1 MCSQYEHYS
10 AFAHMLD
17 ALFLRDE
24 VLMAIVAPD
33 PLTVYCDASG
43 KETDDVFVVGGALST
58 VGNWRAFDVEWKRA
72 LDENELLYFR
82 MSEFAQSTGQ
92 FKKGW
97 KKNEARRRQLLQR
110 LSQII
115 ADRVKYWMG
124 VCIFKSAYD
133 KANEKYQLAESYHPY
148 TLCAHTCIELAH
160 RWRETKHL
168 EYLSMEYVFEEGDEH
183 FGQLSDRLLQTYGQR
198 PIPRKKIESD
208 PNKLA
213 RPLQVSDFAAYE
225 VRKAYVGLDAE
236 SEAVFQAFRKS
247 FLLLG
252 NIPATWGTLD
262 EEKIRVGAN
271 MLEIPKRQ
279 P

>member
-1 MCSQYEHYS
+1 
-10 AFAHMLD
+10 
-17 ALFLRDE
+17 
-24 VLMAIVAPD
+24 MAIIAPD
-33 PLTVYCDASG
+33 PLATYCDASG
-43 KETDDVFVVGGALST
+43 KETDDVFVVAGALST
-58 VGNWRAFDVEWKRA
+58 VGNWRAFDSEWKSA
-72 LDENELLYFR
+72 LVDNGLLYFR

-97 KKNEARRRQLLQR
+97 KKNEARRRQLLHR

-115 ADRVKYWMG
+115 VERVMYWMG
-124 VCIFKSAYD
+124 VCLFKSAYD

-148 TLCAHTCIELAH
+148 TLCGHTCIELAD
-160 RWRETKHL
+160 RWRERKHL

-183 FGQLSDRLLQTYGQR
+183 FGQLSDRLFQTYGQR
-198 PIPRKKIESD
+198 PIPRKKMESD
-208 PNKLA
+208 PNKIA
-213 RPLQVSDFAAYE
+213 RPLQVADFAAYE

-252 NIPATWGTLD
+252 TIPATWGTLD

-279 P
+279 H